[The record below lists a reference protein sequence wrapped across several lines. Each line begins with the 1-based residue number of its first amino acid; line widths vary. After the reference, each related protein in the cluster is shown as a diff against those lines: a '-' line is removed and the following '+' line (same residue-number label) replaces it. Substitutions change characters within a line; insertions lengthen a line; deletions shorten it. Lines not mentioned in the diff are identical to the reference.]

1 MYIKIYI
8 ILDKL
13 YEYYDNI
20 ARNTGASFFR
30 FLLDKIDWNQRMLAI
45 KGPRGSGK
53 TTLMMQYI
61 KYRLKKPRE
70 QVLYITADHYWF
82 YNHNLVETADQFY
95 KFGGRYLFIDEV
107 HKYPNWSRELK
118 NIYDGYPDLRVVF
131 SSSPALHIYSGEAD
145 LSRRVITYELPGL
158 SFREFL
164 GLQGRGH
171 FDCLAWNDLV
181 RHPYDCIAEVTAKLR
196 PLAAFQEYLRYGYL
210 PVITENKPEDTPWRL
225 AQVIN
230 AVLESDL
237 ATVENYSQAATFKIK
252 KLLGV
257 LAEVVPFKPNISA
270 LARKLE
276 VNRDAVYE
284 WFSHLENARLLNL
297 LTADEKM
304 GAVLQKPDKVYFEN
318 TNLAYALKEN
328 PDKGDLR
335 ETFLLGQLINAGHQV
350 SLPQQGDF
358 LTEDTI
364 IAIRERKKTGRQAR
378 EADHYLIAVDD
389 VETAYGRKV
398 PLWLFGFLY

>member
-1 MYIKIYI
+1 MYVNIYKIM
-8 ILDKL
+8 DKL

-20 ARNTGASFFR
+20 ARNTDDSFFR
-30 FLLDKIDWNQRMLAI
+30 FLLDKINWDQRMLAI

-53 TTLMMQYI
+53 TTLMIQYI

-70 QVLYITADHYWF
+70 QVLYVTADHYWF

-95 KFGGRYLFIDEV
+95 KYGGRYLFIDEV

-131 SSSPALHIYSGEAD
+131 SSSSALHIYRGEAD
-145 LSRRVITYELPGL
+145 LSRRVITYDLPGL

-164 GLQGRGH
+164 GLREGVYFPRLEW
-171 FDCLAWNDLV
+171 CDLV
-181 RHPYDCIAEVTAKLR
+181 DNSYDFIAEVIQKLR
-196 PLAAFQEYLRYGYL
+196 PLPAFREYLRYGYL
-210 PVITENKPEDTPWRL
+210 PVITENKPEDIPLRL

-237 ATVENYSQAATFKIK
+237 AVIENYSRAATFKIK

-276 VNRDAVYE
+276 VNRDAVYD

-297 LTADEKM
+297 LTAEGK
-304 GAVLQKPDKVYFEN
+304 GVSVLQKPDKVYFEN
-318 TNLAYALKEN
+318 TNLAYALRDS
-328 PDKGDLR
+328 PDKGSLR
-335 ETFLLGQLINAGHQV
+335 ETFLLGQLINAGHTV
-350 SLPQQGDF
+350 KLPEKGDF
-358 LTEDTI
+358 LTGDTYI
-364 IAIRERKKTGRQAR
+364 EVGGKNKTTRQVREEGN
-378 EADHYLIAVDD
+378 YLIAADD
-389 VETAYGRKV
+389 IEMGYGKKV

>member
-1 MYIKIYI
+1 ME
-8 ILDKL
+8 KL

-20 ARNTGASFFR
+20 SRSIDDSFSR
-30 FLLDKIDWNQRMLAI
+30 FLLDKIRWNQRMLAI

-53 TTLMMQYI
+53 TTLMIQYI

-70 QVLYITADHYWF
+70 QVLYVTADHYWF
-82 YNHNLVETADQFY
+82 YSHNLVETADMFY
-95 KFGGRYLFIDEV
+95 KYGGRYLFIDEV

-131 SSSPALHIYSGEAD
+131 SSSSALHIYNGEAD

-164 GLQGRGH
+164 GLQRGIR
-171 FDCLAWNDLV
+171 FPRLAWDDLLKNPHDLV
-181 RHPYDCIAEVTAKLR
+181 MEVNKKLR
-196 PLAAFQEYLRYGYL
+196 PLPAFREYLRYGYL
-210 PVITENKPEDTPWRL
+210 PVITESSPEDIPLRL

-237 ATVENYSQAATFKIK
+237 AMIENYSQAATFKIK

-257 LAEVVPFKPNISA
+257 LAEIVPYKPNISD

-276 VNRDAVYE
+276 VNRDSVYD
-284 WFSHLENARLLNL
+284 WFSHLENARILNL
-297 LTADEKM
+297 LNTEGK
-304 GAVLQKPDKVYFEN
+304 GVSVLQKPDKVYFEN
-318 TNLAYALKEN
+318 TNLAYALRDN
-328 PDKGDLR
+328 PDRGSLR
-335 ETFLLGQLINAGHQV
+335 ETFLLNQLVNAGHTV
-350 SLPQQGDF
+350 KLPEKGDF
-358 LTEDTI
+358 LTGETYI
-364 IAIRERKKTGRQAR
+364 EAGGKNKTSRQVK
-378 EADHYLIAVDD
+378 EADNYLVAADD
-389 VETAYGRKV
+389 IEQGFGRKV

>member
-1 MYIKIYI
+1 M
-8 ILDKL
+8 DKL

-20 ARNTGASFFR
+20 ARNVNDSFFR
-30 FLLDKIDWNQRMLAI
+30 FLLDKINWDQRMLAI

-53 TTLMMQYI
+53 TTLMIQYI

-70 QVLYITADHYWF
+70 QVLYVTADHYWF
-82 YNHNLVETADQFY
+82 YNHNLVETADMFY
-95 KFGGRYLFIDEV
+95 KYGGRYLFIDEV

-131 SSSPALHIYSGEAD
+131 SSSSALHIYNGEAD

-164 GLQGRGH
+164 GLQAGLR
-171 FDCLAWNDLV
+171 FPKLEWDDLT
-181 RHPYDCIAEVTAKLR
+181 RNPHDFIAGVVQELR
-196 PLAAFQEYLRYGYL
+196 PLPAFQEYLRHGYL
-210 PVITENKPEDTPWRL
+210 PVIPESRPEDIPLRL
-225 AQVIN
+225 TQVIN

-237 ATVENYSQAATFKIK
+237 AVIENYSQAATFKIK

-257 LAEVVPFKPNISA
+257 LAEIVPFKPNISD

-276 VNRDAVYE
+276 VNRDAVYD

-297 LTADEKM
+297 LTVEGK
-304 GAVLQKPDKVYFEN
+304 GVSVLQKPDKVYFEN
-318 TNLAYALKEN
+318 TNLAFALRDN
-328 PDKGDLR
+328 PDKGALR
-335 ETFLLGQLINAGHQV
+335 KTFLLGQLVNAGYMV
-350 SLPQQGDF
+350 KLPEQGDF
-358 LTEDTI
+358 LTKDMYIEVGG
-364 IAIRERKKTGRQAR
+364 KNKTGEQVKSS
-378 EADHYLIAVDD
+378 ENYLIAADD
-389 VETAYGRKV
+389 IETGYGRKV